1 MDWINNTPNNNNYS
15 LPYRLSQKICAKNRR
30 KMEKRRKNMP
40 NLRYLCYLLGGRG
53 AKIISASSQKM
64 VPRVPT
70 TRFLSTRLALY
81 ITALCWTSVTTE
93 LFSALYVHYYKS
105 NFLYKNKQSYKTSW
119 THSSVQPAQMPH
131 SVLIVLLVKET

>member
-93 LFSALYVHYYKS
+93 LFSALYVHYYKAI
-105 NFLYKNKQSYKTSW
+105 FYIKINKVTKRLGHTVVYS
-119 THSSVQPAQMPH
+119 QPRCRIPF
-131 SVLIVLLVKET
+131 SLSFW